1 MKKKNKRTGPKT
13 FNVSQSISQSEQT
26 VIFIEEK
33 FVFSDNM
40 DLDL

>member
-1 MKKKNKRTGPKT
+1 MKKKNKRSGSKT